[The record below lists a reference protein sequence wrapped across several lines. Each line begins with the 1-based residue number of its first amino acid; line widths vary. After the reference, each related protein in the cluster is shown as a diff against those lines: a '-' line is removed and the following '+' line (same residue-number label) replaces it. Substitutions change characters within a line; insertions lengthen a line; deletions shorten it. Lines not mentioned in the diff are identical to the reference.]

1 MLRFAKLILLLL
13 ANKFKLPE
21 FVKGS
26 NLSSL
31 YHWCLQAFKLVGLI
45 LGAHG
50 TNVISER
57 SQWLLIN
64 RSGETYL
71 ALQCIKV
78 VSYRTEKYL
87 YFRKLL
93 IGIPQKMFFQKTFNI
108 LIIIIIIII
117 AIVRLL
123 TVDKKMFHI
132 IWAKRLINISQEK
145 EKIIYLYKSVNV
157 KNFIKTSRVI
167 MCKVK

>member
-1 MLRFAKLILLLL
+1 
-13 ANKFKLPE
+13 
-21 FVKGS
+21 
-26 NLSSL
+26 
-31 YHWCLQAFKLVGLI
+31 
-45 LGAHG
+45 
-50 TNVISER
+50 
-57 SQWLLIN
+57 
-64 RSGETYL
+64 
-71 ALQCIKV
+71 
-78 VSYRTEKYL
+78 
-87 YFRKLL
+87 
-93 IGIPQKMFFQKTFNI
+93 MFFQKTFNI
-108 LIIIIIIII
+108 LIIIIIIIII